1 MVFSV
6 ELLNSFMPIQDEC
19 SFVSLRDVERTM
31 IVFKYFLG
39 KMNVFAPRRD
49 EMLPESEKEV

>member
-1 MVFSV
+1 
-6 ELLNSFMPIQDEC
+6 MPIQDEC

-39 KMNVFAPRRD
+39 KMNVFAPQRD